1 MRVSTARLAFTGF
14 LMATAIATT
23 TGCGGTGKS
32 ANSTSS
38 SSAPAGKLDAAG
50 EMQPPKPAPEIALR
64 DSLGHPVR
72 LSEYSGKAV
81 FLTFIYDH
89 CPDTCP
95 LIVDHLRQ
103 ALAQLGPR
111 AHEIQVVAVSVD
123 PKGDTPKTVNA
134 FLARHGMTG
143 RMEYLIGSR
152 KELAPVWKAY
162 GIASEASPESR
173 EVSHTA
179 LVYGVTGKGV
189 LLALYDQEFKP
200 GEIVHDGKLL
210 AAM

>member
-1 MRVSTARLAFTGF
+1 MRISTARVALTSFVVAMIF
-14 LMATAIATT
+14 ANAS
-23 TGCGGTGKS
+23 GCGQAGK
-32 ANSTSS
+32 STSS
-38 SSAPAGKLDAAG
+38 TATSPAHASKLDAAG
-50 EMQPPKPAPEIALR
+50 EMQPAKPAPEIALR
-64 DSLGHPVR
+64 DSLGHMVR
-72 LSEYSGKAV
+72 LSEYRGKAV

-103 ALAQLGPR
+103 ALAQLGSR
-111 AHEIQVVAVSVD
+111 AQDVKVLAVSVD
-123 PKGDTPKTVNA
+123 PRGDTPKTVNA
-134 FLARHGMTG
+134 FLRRHGMIG

-152 KELAPVWKAY
+152 RELAPVWKSY

-179 LVYGVTGKGV
+179 LVYGITGKGV

-200 GEIVHDGKLL
+200 SEIAHDTPLL